1 MFVPPFMIFARKRMQ
16 PRLLDGS
23 PSETQASCS
32 ASGWINE
39 ELFLQ
44 WLIFFVGQVRPTAEK
59 KALLLLDNH
68 ESHKHYPALEYA
80 TQNNVIILSLP
91 PHTSNQ
97 LQPLDVAVYGP
108 LKVFFEQEINRF
120 QKTHPG
126 RIINQYDV
134 AKLFRPAY
142 LKCATANN
150 AIKGF
155 QTPGIW
161 PTNIEVWGEEH
172 YAPSSTTMTARTTAN
187 PHATIVDSISH
198 DDEQPSTSGLQ
209 RLSRQSLITE
219 NSLTDCSNN
228 GDMELFEQKNRT
240 Y

>member
-1 MFVPPFMIFARKRMQ
+1 M
-16 PRLLDGS
+16 
-23 PSETQASCS
+23 
-32 ASGWINE
+32 
-39 ELFLQ
+39 
-44 WLIFFVGQVRPTAEK
+44 
-59 KALLLLDNH
+59 
-68 ESHKHYPALEYA
+68 
-80 TQNNVIILSLP
+80 P
-91 PHTSNQ
+91 PHTSNK

-120 QKTHPG
+120 QKAHPG

-134 AKLFRPAY
+134 AKLFSPAY

-172 YAPSSTTMTARTTAN
+172 YAPSSTTMAARSTAN

-219 NSLTDCSNN
+219 NSLTDCSND
-228 GDMELFEQKNRT
+228 GDMELFEQART
-240 Y
+240 EPIEHMNVEVEDILENNSAVYSRDIAFSYCWFAR